1 LTRTG
6 VAVIIVPRY
15 PRHNMRKNDRRL
27 TILVVPHNDSA
38 PLTLSFP
45 RWLVPSVLLLFIG
58 LLLVVGYVLVRYQ
71 QLSMQYYALS
81 HEQQVDFERGR
92 GMRSTI
98 LTQQDDVKALTDE
111 VRQVQSEMDSILKLS
126 QQVRQLLG
134 LPQAVPPPQPDGA
147 TPQSLLQLP
156 GIGGDGGA
164 MRAAGS
170 ASPAGA
176 ARPSMLLAWESE
188 QSLQQLHPAIPW
200 AEKELQ
206 YLASQALQRLGRIDP
221 SRRGTFT
228 ELEAQL
234 KLLNAAP
241 TLWPVRGRI
250 TSNFGWRPALFD
262 STKREF
268 HTGLDI
274 GVWYFTPVHATRDG
288 IVTYSGWRDGYGNT
302 VEITHDMGYMTL
314 YGHNFDLTVKAGQ
327 RVKAGDVIA
336 RSGQTGYAN
345 GPHVHYE
352 VRLNGVPLDP
362 LRFLDLKP

>member
-1 LTRTG
+1 
-6 VAVIIVPRY
+6 
-15 PRHNMRKNDRRL
+15 MRKKDRRL

-45 RWLVPSVLLLFIG
+45 RWLVPSVLVLFIS
-58 LLLVVGYVLVRYQ
+58 LMLIVAYVLVRYQ
-71 QLSMQYYALS
+71 QLSDRYDALS

-98 LTQQDDVKALTDE
+98 LTQQDDVKALTDD
-111 VRQVQSEMDSILKLS
+111 VRQVQSEMESIRKLS
-126 QQVRQLLG
+126 DQVRQLLG
-134 LPQAVPPPQPDGA
+134 LPRSSTQPALPAGA
-147 TPQSLLQLP
+147 TPQSMLQLP
-156 GIGGDGGA
+156 SMGGDGGS

-170 ASPAGA
+170 AFPASA
-176 ARPSMLLAWESE
+176 PRPSMLLAWESE
-188 QSLQQLHPAIPW
+188 KSLQELHPTIPW

-206 YLASQALQRLGRIDP
+206 YLANQALVRVGRIDP
-221 SRRGTFT
+221 SRRGSLT

-234 KLLNAAP
+234 RLLAAAP
-241 TLWPVRGRI
+241 NLWPVYGRI
-250 TSNFGWRPALFD
+250 TSDFGWRPALFD
-262 STKREF
+262 ATKREF
-268 HTGLDI
+268 HTGIDI

-288 IVTYSGWRDGYGNT
+288 MVTYAGWREGYGNT
-302 VEITHDMGYMTL
+302 VEISHAMGYLTL
-314 YGHNFDLTVKAGQ
+314 YGHNFDLRVKAGQ
-327 RVKAGDVIA
+327 QVKAGDVIA

>member
-1 LTRTG
+1 
-6 VAVIIVPRY
+6 
-15 PRHNMRKNDRRL
+15 MRKKDRRL

-45 RWLVPSVLLLFIG
+45 RWLVPSILGLGISLLLI
-58 LLLVVGYVLVRYQ
+58 VGYVLVRYQ
-71 QLSMQYYALS
+71 RLSERYDALS

-111 VRQVQSEMDSILKLS
+111 VRQVQSEMDGIRKLS
-126 QQVRQLLG
+126 DQVRQVLG
-134 LPQAVPPPQPDGA
+134 LPKAVPPQQPAGA
-147 TPQSLLQLP
+147 TPQSMLQLP

-164 MRAAGS
+164 ARVPGS
-170 ASPAGA
+170 ASPSSA

-188 QSLQQLHPAIPW
+188 LTLQELHPTIPW

-206 YLASQALQRLGRIDP
+206 YLANQAILRVGRIDP
-221 SRRGTFT
+221 SRRGTLT

-234 KLLNAAP
+234 KLLAAAP
-241 TLWPVRGRI
+241 GLWPVYGRI
-250 TSNFGWRPALFD
+250 TSDFGWRTALFD
-262 STKREF
+262 ATKREF
-268 HTGLDI
+268 HSGIDI

-288 IVTYSGWRDGYGNT
+288 IVTYSGWREGYGNT
-302 VEITHDMGYMTL
+302 VEISHDMGYLTL
-314 YGHNFDLTVKAGQ
+314 YGHNFDLKVKAGQ
-327 RVKAGDVIA
+327 VVKAGDVIA

-362 LRFLDLKP
+362 MRFLDLKP